1 VGVAVV
7 DDDRQARRLVLGVF
21 QTSPEFQCCGCFST
35 AAEALDAIPKLP
47 VRIALVGLSLP
58 DLCGI
63 QCIQALRLFRP
74 NLRIIL
80 TAAANT
86 DPSVLRRAL
95 AAGADTCCLKPLHA
109 EQCLELLRSVAS
121 GLGPAHPRVPLT
133 LREQEVVACRA
144 RGLPWKAIPGELGV
158 SPSLVSKL
166 RQRIHRK
173 LKVHSSIDALR
184 KWRELAGGG

>member
-109 EQCLELLRSVAS
+109 EQCLAILRAAAARCVPHHSAFRLTEREEQILQCLAE
-121 GLGPAHPRVPLT
+121 GLAYKEIGERLAIGVPL
-133 LREQEVVACRA
+133 L
-144 RGLPWKAIPGELGV
+144 K
-158 SPSLVSKL
+158 KL
-166 RQRIHRK
+166 QQRIFKK
-173 LKVHSSIDALR
+173 LHAHSRVLAVN
-184 KWRELAGGG
+184 KWRQGG